1 VSGLLLQERW
11 AKIARKVSKRLMQ
24 GVPDQGYTFAAESD
38 ELPSLMR
45 LLPWEEIQKISAER
59 SNEA

>member
-1 VSGLLLQERW
+1 
-11 AKIARKVSKRLMQ
+11 MQ